1 MRRADRADRSALTR
15 HPHETL
21 ATQSVRIVDSV
32 LHGFTVGITADRRWD
47 EQAALFE
54 RRGAHIVHAP
64 TIRTLPLGSE
74 VPLRDVTAA
83 IIARP
88 PDVLIANTGLGIRS
102 WFGAADSWGM
112 GPALLAALGAARI
125 FARGPKA
132 SGAVHSLGLDV
143 VAKAPSE
150 RLAEAI
156 DMALPDIRAGSVVAV
171 QVDGSG
177 TTPELDRLSSIG
189 AEVLPIPVYEWKI
202 PADATPAVRLAKL
215 VIGSRVQ
222 AITFTTGPA
231 IRNWMEILAEHDLDQ
246 ELLAALNDGPLV
258 IGCVGPVCAEA
269 AVDSGIGL
277 ERLTI
282 PAAYRLGP
290 LVRAVADQLEQRTID
305 LNVCGHVVQLAGCG
319 VTIDGRSVDL
329 TDIDA
334 RLLAVLTR
342 TPNLVIRKS
351 DLLNEVWADGSTDE
365 HAVEVAIARLRRRLG
380 NLGEAIV
387 AVHRR
392 GYALRTSSGQAVS

>member
-1 MRRADRADRSALTR
+1 MLREHRADRSALTR

-21 ATQSVRIVDSV
+21 ATHSIRIVDSM

-47 EQAALFE
+47 EQAALFD
-54 RRGAHIVHAP
+54 RRGAAVVHAP

-74 VPLRDVTAA
+74 VPLRDATAA
-83 IIARP
+83 VIARP

-112 GPALLAALGAARI
+112 GPALLAALGSAKI

-150 RLAEAI
+150 RLAEAV
-156 DMALPDIRAGSVVAV
+156 DLAMPHIRTGTVVAV

-177 TTPELDRLSSIG
+177 TTSELDRLCAFG

-202 PADATPAVRLAKL
+202 PADCTPAVRLAKL
-215 VIGSRVQ
+215 VISERVQ

-246 ELLAALNDGPLV
+246 ELLAVLNDGPLV

-269 AVDSGIGL
+269 AVGCGIRP

-282 PAAYRLGP
+282 PGAFRLGP
-290 LVRAVADQLEQRTID
+290 LVRAIADQLAQQTLG
-305 LNVCGHVVQLAGCG
+305 LNVRGHIVKLGGCG
-319 VTIDGRSVDL
+319 VTIDGRSVHL

-334 RLLAVLTR
+334 RLLGALAR
-342 TPNLVIRKS
+342 TPNLVISKS
-351 DLLNEVWADGSTDE
+351 DLLGEVWAVGSTDE

-380 NLGEAIV
+380 DLGDAVV

-392 GYALRTSSGQAVS
+392 GYALRT